1 MIYIGINIYI
11 YIIYHII
18 YIYIYI
24 LYIYYIYNILYI
36 YINFVCFV
44 LEMLQ
49 YMVSSIVILKDNNNK
64 DILYKSPTYLF
75 EENE

>member
-1 MIYIGINIYI
+1 MYGYKYGYNIYN
-11 YIIYHII
+11 
-18 YIYIYI
+18 
-24 LYIYYIYNILYI
+24 IYYIYI

-49 YMVSSIVILKDNNNK
+49 YMISSIVIIKDNDNK
-64 DILYKSPTYLF
+64 DIPYKSPTYLL